1 MNINDL
7 LATAAQNN
15 GSPWYLIILAFFAG
29 ILVSFTP
36 CVYPMIPITAGILN
50 AQASQSLWYNLLS
63 ALTYISGIALVYAT
77 LGYLSA
83 TSTLM
88 FGSWLSNP
96 IMIIFII
103 AIFIYLAGTM
113 FGWYEL
119 HLPSFLTKRDNVQTK
134 GSLAH
139 SFVYGLISGTV
150 ATPCLTPP
158 LAMLLG
164 IVAKQG
170 NPLLGFVT
178 LFSFSLG
185 MGMLLLLIGTFSSTL
200 TLLPHTGVWMELIK
214 TVFGFFIIAACV
226 HLAEPFLASGVNM
239 FGYFLIGCV
248 ATVYY
253 FMRVRTSALAL
264 VLGMLSLL
272 TTIWLGGTVL
282 QSMF

>member
-7 LATAAQNN
+7 LTTAAQNN

-29 ILVSFTP
+29 LLVSFTP
-36 CVYPMIPITAGILN
+36 CVYTMVPITAGILQ
-50 AQASQSLWYNLLS
+50 AQAGKSLWYNILS
-63 ALTYISGIALVYAT
+63 ALTYICGIALVYAT

-83 TSTLM
+83 TSTLI

-96 IMIIFII
+96 WVIVFVI
-103 AIFIYLAGTM
+103 AFFIYLSGTM

-119 HLPSFLTKRDNVQTK
+119 YLPSLLTKRDNMQAK

-158 LAMLLG
+158 LAVLLG

-170 NPLLGFVT
+170 SPLLGFVT

-200 TLLPHTGVWMELIK
+200 TLLPHTGIWMELIK
-214 TVFGFFIIAACV
+214 TVFGFLIIAACV
-226 HLAEPFLASGVNM
+226 HLAEPFLANGVTM
-239 FGYFLIGCV
+239 LGYFLICFV
-248 ATVYY
+248 ATIYY
-253 FMRVRTSALAL
+253 LMRLRTSRLAL
-264 VLGMLSLL
+264 VLGILSLL
-272 TTIWLGGTVL
+272 ATIWLGGTIL
-282 QSMF
+282 QTMF

>member
-7 LATAAQNN
+7 LTTAAQNN
-15 GSPWYLIILAFFAG
+15 GNPWYLIGLAFLAG
-29 ILVSFTP
+29 LLVSFTP

-50 AQASQSLWYNLLS
+50 AQASQSIWYNLLS
-63 ALTYISGIALVYAT
+63 ALTYISGIALIYAT

-96 IMIIFII
+96 WMI
-103 AIFIYLAGTM
+103 AIVIMLFIYLSGTM

-119 HLPSFLTKRDNVQTK
+119 HLPSFLTKRDNVQAK

-158 LAMLLG
+158 LAVLLG

-200 TLLPHTGVWMELIK
+200 TLLPHTGLWMELIK
-214 TVFGFFIIAACV
+214 TVFGFFILSACI
-226 HLAEPFLASGVNM
+226 HLAGPFLASGVTM
-239 FGYFLIGCV
+239 LGYFLICCA

-253 FMRVRTSALAL
+253 LMKVRTSSLAL
-264 VLGMLSLL
+264 VLGILSLL
-272 TTIWLGGTVL
+272 ASIWLGGTVL